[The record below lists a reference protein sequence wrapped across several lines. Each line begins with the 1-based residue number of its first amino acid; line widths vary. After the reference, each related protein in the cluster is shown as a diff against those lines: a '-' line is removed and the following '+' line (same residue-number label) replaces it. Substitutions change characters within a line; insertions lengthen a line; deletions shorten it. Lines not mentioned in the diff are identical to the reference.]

1 MIAVKQLSD
10 VKFESLV
17 KTINEAFQDYPVPME
32 FTSDTLKTKLE
43 GVNTNL
49 DYSFGVYDEEE
60 LVGFVIHALNGAVA
74 YNVITGIVPR
84 YRKQGLYT
92 MMFEAALSYFN
103 MFGIDTYQLE
113 VLNDNDNAIKTY
125 KKNGF
130 EVTATYNCYKG
141 SVKTKPTT
149 PYEVNLDFGSDVSSL
164 RHLENHHPSFA
175 NYIGTPQ
182 NQNIYTIQENAEIVA
197 FIAVLNNGSVRHFG
211 YTHPDQLQALLFNAS
226 NMYETLTINNIETY
240 AEDVIELLETLGFRA
255 YTYQY
260 QMELT
265 I

>member
-84 YRKQGLYT
+84 YRKQG
-92 MMFEAALSYFN
+92 
-103 MFGIDTYQLE
+103 
-113 VLNDNDNAIKTY
+113 
-125 KKNGF
+125 
-130 EVTATYNCYKG
+130 
-141 SVKTKPTT
+141 SV
-149 PYEVNLDFGSDVSSL
+149 YDDV
-164 RHLENHHPSFA
+164 
-175 NYIGTPQ
+175 
-182 NQNIYTIQENAEIVA
+182 
-197 FIAVLNNGSVRHFG
+197 
-211 YTHPDQLQALLFNAS
+211 
-226 NMYETLTINNIETY
+226 
-240 AEDVIELLETLGFRA
+240 
-255 YTYQY
+255 
-260 QMELT
+260 
-265 I
+265 